1 MPHPATTFVVAADPP
16 EALTGSRYGT
26 ALVELVEGAPT
37 TVIITVTTKDV
48 GEVVA
53 VGNSGSCVSAT
64 IRNGYCV
71 NQIKYQ

>member
-26 ALVELVEGAPT
+26 AMVELVEGAPT

-48 GEVVA
+48 GEVWPLA
-53 VGNSGSCVSAT
+53 IQDRA
-64 IRNGYCV
+64 
-71 NQIKYQ
+71 YQQLYVTAIV